1 MSIILTYQITWVI
14 KKLESCFSNL
24 HPYFL
29 SLNTLKSLRKCV
41 WILKDSWKFLERLV
55 HYSSPSGTIVQ
66 LLTIIMWCGSCA
78 MLFPLLAKSHP
89 SPDQCVCQETMRD
102 QLCHTDYCRQT
113 VSVPTRLHTL
123 ETRALYSATTYY
135 AQIERINQQ
144 NQSKPYFQG

>member
-1 MSIILTYQITWVI
+1 
-14 KKLESCFSNL
+14 
-24 HPYFL
+24 
-29 SLNTLKSLRKCV
+29 
-41 WILKDSWKFLERLV
+41 
-55 HYSSPSGTIVQ
+55 
-66 LLTIIMWCGSCA
+66 

-102 QLCHTDYCRQT
+102 QLCHTDYCRRS

-144 NQSKPYFQG
+144 NQSKPYFQGQWEEKQEFLKKITVTSTFSEKEQLVWSHLKDLLVWGF

>member
-1 MSIILTYQITWVI
+1 MLY
-14 KKLESCFSNL
+14 E
-24 HPYFL
+24 HPTRVLWFYFWL
-29 SLNTLKSLRKCV
+29 MMWNGSKMFVFKY
-41 WILKDSWKFLERLV
+41 SWKTPKMCLNSERLLKVLERLV
-55 HYSSPSGTIVQ
+55 HYSSPYGTIVQ
-66 LLTIIMWCGSCA
+66 LLTIIMWCGSCV

-144 NQSKPYFQG
+144 NQSKP